1 VVVSETPG
9 SAATLADTADTIRR
23 FAANIDVFA
32 LPRLPEGTFDHP
44 VMAAI
49 ADLM

>member
-1 VVVSETPG
+1 
-9 SAATLADTADTIRR
+9 
-23 FAANIDVFA
+23 VFA
-32 LPRLPEGTFDHP
+32 VPRLPEGTHDHP

>member
-1 VVVSETPG
+1 M
-9 SAATLADTADTIRR
+9 ATLGFRFRR
-23 FAANIDVFA
+23 DIWA
-32 LPRLPEGTFDHP
+32 LKRRTREWRMIFKGVLATDHP